1 MLGHLSSIQR
11 LKMSQSFKLFRLQ
24 QIDSQLDRIRARLQE
39 IEAALIEDLAL
50 RQAQQRAQ
58 MADEALGAEQK
69 LLRRAEENVHDQRIK
84 IEQTEAT
91 LYGGKVRNPK
101 ELQDL
106 QNETAALKRYL
117 SVLEDRQLEVMMTVE
132 QAEAAHQAALA
143 DLEEVR
149 ELFARQHQ
157 DLAAERDVLL
167 MDLARVEAE
176 RQAAASSIPA
186 ADISLY
192 EKLRQQRRGIAVAK
206 VTDKACSACG
216 STLNA
221 ALLHAAR
228 SPNQITRCDMCGRI
242 LYGG

>member
-58 MADEALGAEQK
+58 MADEALAAEQK